1 MDLIQKKEISKK
13 QQNKLKGKILLRTV
27 NVVKSQ
33 KKHLLINSNQS
44 HFQEI
49 SL

>member
-13 QQNKLKGKILLRTV
+13 QQNKVKGNILFSTV

-33 KKHLLINSNQS
+33 KNTY
-44 HFQEI
+44 
-49 SL
+49 